1 MTLTSFSVHAPGRTA
16 AAMSRVVA
24 ALTSTLLS
32 LIPISLGGFSA
43 PPAEA

>member
-1 MTLTSFSVHAPGRTA
+1 L
-16 AAMSRVVA
+16 MSRVA

-43 PPAEA
+43 PPAET